1 MKKITLYLILL
12 FFFFSILSIVILS
25 TFGIETNK
33 FNNLI
38 SQKINQT
45 NNNINLKLNTIK
57 FKLDIKAISLFL
69 ETIDPQ
75 IDYRGVTVPAKNIKV
90 YINFASFIKTNPQI
104 ERINLILNQ
113 LDIEMLKKLVVILK
127 PSNFTSFIGN
137 KIQQG
142 KINTELD
149 IYLDNNNL
157 FENFIAK
164 GSVSN
169 LRTKKINNIDFNK
182 INFSFFADKED
193 ILINNFSGESS
204 HIKIQEGDLKLKL
217 SPTILI
223 ESNFKANI
231 KYNNKFKDYKNLIG
245 NFKYVKDINNLTVN
259 LKNNILVELDK
270 TYKVKN
276 YNYNGSGEIVK
287 ANIEFKKTFESNF
300 LKDKIS
306 QISFKNSKIKTIFN
320 SKKKNIIIDGKYSLN
335 GDNFLLFNLDNVINK
350 ELLKLKLDAEYD
362 KPINLEIIN
371 FKKKRDSIAN
381 FSINL
386 EKQKNKVKIKKIS
399 IKEKDNIIY
408 AEDIELNKDKFVSF
422 KKISVTTSQ
431 EGKKN
436 NDFTVSYG
444 KKINIKGTV
453 FDANSLPKI
462 LNQKNINNQFTNI
475 NKNIEIDFKNILAPL
490 SENLKNFKLIGQIEK
505 GKFIKIS
512 SKGDYGEN
520 NYLDIS
526 MKKDKKSNRKYLE
539 IYSDLTR
546 PLLTEYDF
554 FKGLTGGKLFYSS
567 IIDEDKS
574 ISKLKIEN
582 FKLINAPGMIK
593 LLSLADLG
601 GLEDLAAGEGLSF
614 DILEI
619 NMEANKNI
627 LKLNEILALGPSV
640 SVLMEGYY
648 DNSGLTSMK
657 GTLIPAKTL
666 NKMISKIPVLGKI
679 IIPKEVGE
687 GLFGISFKIKGSKD
701 KIKTTINPIRTLTPR
716 FIQKIIEKKNKL
728 K

>member
-306 QISFKNSKIKTIFN
+306 QISFKNSKIKIIFN
-320 SKKKNIIIDGKYSLN
+320 
-335 GDNFLLFNLDNVINK
+335 
-350 ELLKLKLDAEYD
+350 
-362 KPINLEIIN
+362 
-371 FKKKRDSIAN
+371 
-381 FSINL
+381 
-386 EKQKNKVKIKKIS
+386 
-399 IKEKDNIIY
+399 
-408 AEDIELNKDKFVSF
+408 
-422 KKISVTTSQ
+422 
-431 EGKKN
+431 
-436 NDFTVSYG
+436 
-444 KKINIKGTV
+444 
-453 FDANSLPKI
+453 
-462 LNQKNINNQFTNI
+462 
-475 NKNIEIDFKNILAPL
+475 
-490 SENLKNFKLIGQIEK
+490 
-505 GKFIKIS
+505 
-512 SKGDYGEN
+512 
-520 NYLDIS
+520 
-526 MKKDKKSNRKYLE
+526 
-539 IYSDLTR
+539 
-546 PLLTEYDF
+546 
-554 FKGLTGGKLFYSS
+554 
-567 IIDEDKS
+567 
-574 ISKLKIEN
+574 
-582 FKLINAPGMIK
+582 
-593 LLSLADLG
+593 
-601 GLEDLAAGEGLSF
+601 
-614 DILEI
+614 
-619 NMEANKNI
+619 
-627 LKLNEILALGPSV
+627 
-640 SVLMEGYY
+640 
-648 DNSGLTSMK
+648 
-657 GTLIPAKTL
+657 
-666 NKMISKIPVLGKI
+666 
-679 IIPKEVGE
+679 
-687 GLFGISFKIKGSKD
+687 
-701 KIKTTINPIRTLTPR
+701 
-716 FIQKIIEKKNKL
+716 
-728 K
+728 